1 MNGKKTRVIRVAKQ
15 KGCCEVR
22 IGAIEIEQAVMIS
35 SDGNMEKR
43 VEARLGSS
51 AVKEGIK

>member
-1 MNGKKTRVIRVAKQ
+1 MNGKKTRVMRVAKQ

-35 SDGNMEKR
+35 SDGNMKKR

-51 AVKEGIK
+51 AEKEGIK